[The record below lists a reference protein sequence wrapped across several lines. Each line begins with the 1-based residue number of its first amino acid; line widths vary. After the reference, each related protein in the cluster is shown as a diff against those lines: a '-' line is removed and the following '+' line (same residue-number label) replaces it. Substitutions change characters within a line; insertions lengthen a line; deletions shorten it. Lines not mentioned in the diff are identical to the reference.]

1 MLVRLFALAIALAT
15 ASFACPAA
23 RQEQWNVAVGALKS
37 TFYLA
42 IQDDGNVTGTS
53 EWCCPKGYNP
63 VDGAINNNEIML
75 FRHFSLT
82 DEKSGQVWKGTY
94 SAGGKHIEG
103 IYTGPG
109 GPGPWSADASPEPL
123 PAYAFDGPT
132 TVTMRIDPV
141 KLKLSQ
147 VSGTSCPLY
156 QDPAAAASA
165 AAAGG
170 KACLLVLATPGGLTP
185 ALGPAGKNVL
195 FTGAFAASGTQ
206 AVGYRVRRVYAGGT
220 VLEVASGSQDIAV
233 KPLDAPTL
241 EFKGGR
247 PIGPNTYSVSDGNPY
262 TQANVSAPS
271 QTSNLT
277 LTADDGIG
285 HVKVPIHSG
294 GKQWLGTAPL
304 ALGENRRITVT
315 LGYTDAPEISTTQV
329 LTAVGGISRNLMA
342 QLTGPKSIADNGTL
356 NATVSVGVRGRNGLA
371 YDQATMGAWQ
381 ATLVST
387 DPNGVGR
394 TIGQAQPLTGG
405 TATFAADPS
414 GHVTMVLRAKLEMA
428 SDNPLLADSR
438 VTNTW
443 QTKVIKGTALNAAIV
458 PQATEGPVPKAF
470 TMQLKM
476 SIDNQ
481 VALKSID
488 WQESDDGG
496 GTWATSSKLHGMSYF
511 TQMKASGKRLVRAR
525 LVNIN
530 SQIESHTGP
539 VNLWG
544 YDLGCRNSPIIDPL

>member
-185 ALGPAGKNVL
+185 A
-195 FTGAFAASGTQ
+195 
-206 AVGYRVRRVYAGGT
+206 
-220 VLEVASGSQDIAV
+220 
-233 KPLDAPTL
+233 
-241 EFKGGR
+241 
-247 PIGPNTYSVSDGNPY
+247 
-262 TQANVSAPS
+262 
-271 QTSNLT
+271 
-277 LTADDGIG
+277 
-285 HVKVPIHSG
+285 
-294 GKQWLGTAPL
+294 
-304 ALGENRRITVT
+304 
-315 LGYTDAPEISTTQV
+315 
-329 LTAVGGISRNLMA
+329 
-342 QLTGPKSIADNGTL
+342 
-356 NATVSVGVRGRNGLA
+356 
-371 YDQATMGAWQ
+371 
-381 ATLVST
+381 
-387 DPNGVGR
+387 
-394 TIGQAQPLTGG
+394 
-405 TATFAADPS
+405 
-414 GHVTMVLRAKLEMA
+414 
-428 SDNPLLADSR
+428 
-438 VTNTW
+438 
-443 QTKVIKGTALNAAIV
+443 
-458 PQATEGPVPKAF
+458 
-470 TMQLKM
+470 
-476 SIDNQ
+476 
-481 VALKSID
+481 
-488 WQESDDGG
+488 
-496 GTWATSSKLHGMSYF
+496 
-511 TQMKASGKRLVRAR
+511 
-525 LVNIN
+525 
-530 SQIESHTGP
+530 
-539 VNLWG
+539 
-544 YDLGCRNSPIIDPL
+544 